1 MSSSLTPLPVER
13 PSLRLSSACPIP
25 PDDWRDGEI
34 AAPAVDTGL
43 EAALRTHGGA
53 LLGSGRRQA
62 GPDEASDLVQEVF
75 ARAAGSKQR
84 HRLINPGGFLRRIA
98 QNLLIDRARRRRNHP
113 ALHLPLLEDCDA
125 PSPPEQE
132 WNLEAAD
139 LLRLY
144 ETAVDAMPAKTRR
157 VFLMHR
163 VDELSYREIHELLG
177 ISVATV
183 EYHMMKALGHISR
196 AVEGGR

>member
-43 EAALRTHGGA
+43 EDAFRTHGGA
-53 LLGSGRRQA
+53 LLRYVRRQA

-98 QNLLIDRARRRRNHP
+98 QNLLIDLGPEGGAGGGCILATGTPEQIAAAP
-113 ALHLPLLEDCDA
+113 ASHSGRFLTPLL
-125 PSPPEQE
+125 
-132 WNLEAAD
+132 
-139 LLRLY
+139 R
-144 ETAVDAMPAKTRR
+144 
-157 VFLMHR
+157 
-163 VDELSYREIHELLG
+163 
-177 ISVATV
+177 
-183 EYHMMKALGHISR
+183 
-196 AVEGGR
+196 